1 MCAQPLLERDL
12 DLDRLTAALEQA
24 SAGHGHIVLVS
35 GEAGIGK
42 TTFVEHFAS
51 TIAGKACVA
60 TGHCDPLSTPTP
72 LGPMYDIAR
81 QTNGKLLTLLES
93 NASRAALFSAMLGLV
108 NASEHATV
116 VVIEDIHWA
125 DEATLDLVKYLGR
138 RIASTK
144 VLLVLT
150 YRDDEVAGQPSL
162 RALLGDLAVS
172 KSTLRIELPRLSKD
186 AVRLLVAGRPV
197 DACALHRQTSGNP
210 FYVTEVLSSGTAGVP
225 ATVRDAVL
233 ARAARLGPRC
243 RAVLDAAAVIGSRID
258 PAMLERVSGK
268 AVDGLSECVKVGVL
282 EADGGSI
289 AFRHELAREAVLGDI
304 GPARRRELSR
314 LALDAMR
321 SGGHRR
327 SDLAVLVQYAAGA
340 GDSAAVVEYGVAA
353 AQAATSAGA
362 HRQAAAHYAR
372 VLEHAVDRPDEERAG
387 YCEAYAEECVLI
399 DDLAEAERGRR
410 LAIGLWRQ
418 AGNRL
423 KEGEN
428 LAELAWPLVRGGR
441 NAAAEQ
447 TSRQAIAVLEA
458 LPPSRQLANAY
469 RIQAHLTMLDRDIPA
484 AVRLGNQAIQLAE
497 RFGDKLTI
505 AAAENVIGSGLLVSG
520 HEMGRDLLQHS
531 IALGRDLGLDS
542 VVGNGLM
549 NSGSSYGE
557 IYRLADAERYLAEGI
572 AYTGERDLD
581 YANHYMHAWLAQIRL
596 YQGRWTEAAEIATAL
611 VARPSVSVI
620 SRIVALVALG
630 RVRARRGD
638 ADAGV
643 VLDEALALATQTGTL
658 QRIAPVRAARAEAA
672 WLAGDKA
679 RTAAEASAAYP
690 LATMHCH
697 RWFTGELALWRQLGS
712 ETIEVPTWAAPPFVA
727 QLEGDW
733 RRAASAWETLGC
745 VYEQARALA
754 EGDAEA
760 QIAALEIFTR
770 LGAAPAAAALR
781 QRLRGA
787 GMRKIPRGPRE
798 STRQNAF
805 GLTTRELQILD
816 CLSTGL
822 TNNGIGAK
830 LHVSPKTVDHHVS
843 SVLSKL
849 GAASRGEAAR
859 IARDEQLLA
868 TK

>member
-1 MCAQPLLERDL
+1 MRAQPLLERDR
-12 DLDRLTAALEQA
+12 DLCRLAAALEQA

-42 TTFVEHFAS
+42 TTFVEHFRADC
-51 TIAGKACVA
+51 AGKACVV
-60 TGHCDPLSTPTP
+60 TGHCDPLFTPTP
-72 LGPMYDIAR
+72 LGPLYDIAR
-81 QTNGKLLTLLES
+81 QTNGKLLALLES
-93 NASRAALFSAMLGLV
+93 HAPRAALFSSMLGLV
-108 NASEHATV
+108 GGSDQATV

-138 RIASTK
+138 RIASTRI
-144 VLLVLT
+144 LLVLT
-150 YRDDEVAGQPSL
+150 YRDDEVAGHPSL
-162 RALLGDLAVS
+162 RPLLGDLAAS
-172 KSTLRIELPRLSKD
+172 KSTQRIELSRLSKE
-186 AVRLLVAGRPV
+186 AVRTLIADRPV

-210 FYVTEVLSSGTAGVP
+210 FYVTEVLSSGTGGVP

-268 AVDGLSECVKVGVL
+268 AADGLAECVKVGVL
-282 EADGGSI
+282 EVDGGGI

-304 GPARRRELSR
+304 DPARRRDLSR
-314 LALDAMR
+314 LALDALQR
-321 SGGHRR
+321 GHRR
-327 SDLAVLVQYAAGA
+327 SDLALLVQYAAGA

-353 AQAATSAGA
+353 AQAATVVGA

-372 VLEHAVDRPDEERAG
+372 VLEHAANRPDEERAG
-387 YCEAYAEECVLI
+387 YCEAYAEECALI
-399 DDLAEAERGRR
+399 DELAEAERGRR
-410 LAIGLWRQ
+410 LAIELWRQ

-428 LAELAWPLVRGGR
+428 LAELAWPLVRSGR

-447 TSRQAIAVLEA
+447 TSRQAIAVLEG

-469 RIQAHLTMLDRDIPA
+469 RIQAHLTMLDRDIPV
-484 AVRLGNQAIQLAE
+484 AVRLGNKAIELAE
-497 RFGDKLTI
+497 HFGDKLTI

-520 HEMGRDLLQHS
+520 HEMGRDHLQRS
-531 IALGRDLGLDS
+531 IALGRELGLDS

-549 NSGSSYGE
+549 NSGASYGE
-557 IYRLADAERYLAEGI
+557 IYHLADAERHLAEGI
-572 AYTGERDLD
+572 AYTAERDLD
-581 YANHYMHAWLAQIRL
+581 YANHYMHAWLALVRF

-611 VARPSVSVI
+611 VARPNVSVI
-620 SRIVALVALG
+620 SRIVGLVALG

-638 ADAGV
+638 ADVAS

-672 WLAGDKA
+672 WLAGDRA
-679 RTAAEASAAYP
+679 RAAAEAAVAYP

-697 RWFTGELALWRQLGS
+697 RWFTGELAFWRQRGG
-712 ETIEVPTWAAPPFVA
+712 ETIELPTWAAPPFVA

-733 RRAASAWETLGC
+733 RQAAAAWEALGC

-760 QIAALEIFTR
+760 QIAALEIFSR

-859 IARDEQLLA
+859 IARAEHLLEA
-868 TK
+868 K